1 MNVKKRLI
9 ISSVII
15 VMLTAASYLTEVI
28 VTRQGIS
35 SAKIIKITEKDKV
48 VAYVSAE
55 ILKQLV
61 EQNHQQDEMY
71 SGPSLLLTLNAAG
84 AGRFQQIE
92 VKGQN
97 DSVILNKK
105 DIKDDLEIF
114 LAGNGTMNLCR
125 EGNTSDSIVKEI
137 TEISIKN

>member
-1 MNVKKRLI
+1 MKKRLI

-105 DIKDDLEIF
+105 DIKD
-114 LAGNGTMNLCR
+114 
-125 EGNTSDSIVKEI
+125 
-137 TEISIKN
+137 